1 LSRLEQTLEAA
12 AEHADDFVVIDTPGK
27 SNSEARH
34 EAASVIAACASG
46 LLSEA
51 RDRDLVLHLIGTHHG
66 CGRPLFPIWKDEP
79 GFMVL
84 AEAEGKSF
92 ETQKA

>member
-1 LSRLEQTLEAA
+1 LWL
-12 AEHADDFVVIDTPGK
+12 AETPYK
-27 SNSEARH
+27 QKRANSEARH
-34 EAASVIAACASG
+34 EAASVMAACACG

-51 RDRDLVLHLIGTHHG
+51 RDRDVVLHLIGTHHG
-66 CGRPLFPIWKDEP
+66 CGRPFFPIWKDEP

-84 AEAEGKSF
+84 VEAEGKPF